1 MPVVLFFC
9 TLTVALFIIIE
20 LVPLFRQK
28 KWMAFWTYL
37 ILISFSYINEI
48 LINLDIKIPSPNIL
62 INKLLVLIFRLKE

>member
-1 MPVVLFFC
+1 MSVVLFFY
-9 TLTVALFIIIE
+9 TLTAALFIIIE

-48 LINLDIKIPSPNIL
+48 LINLDIKIPSPNII
-62 INKLLVLIFRLKE
+62 INKLLVFIFRLKE